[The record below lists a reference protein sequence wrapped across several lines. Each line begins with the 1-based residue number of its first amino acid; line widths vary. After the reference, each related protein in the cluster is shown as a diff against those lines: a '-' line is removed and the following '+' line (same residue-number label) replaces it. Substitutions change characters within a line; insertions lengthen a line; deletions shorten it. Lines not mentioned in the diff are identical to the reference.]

1 MGGEESQLAWI
12 VGQFVVGEEIEG
24 TNELYSTSTFV
35 SSESIPLPFPLSHV
49 DSPAFPHRLTLNN
62 TNRPQIES
70 ALTGAIYDPLI
81 RLLLWEGVRSWWR
94 LSLPSWLSCPS
105 SLSLLP
111 AQEQTILTSSN
122 RLTTTSEIVC
132 PVHWASG
139 THKVTCEL
147 AFPPEYDEH
156 SNPPVEVGGNT
167 PYYRKIAGESPR
179 SSFHSLRFGDR
190 GG

>member
-1 MGGEESQLAWI
+1 M
-12 VGQFVVGEEIEG
+12 
-24 TNELYSTSTFV
+24 T
-35 SSESIPLPFPLSHV
+35 
-49 DSPAFPHRLTLNN
+49 LTPWFQCDI
-62 TNRPQIES
+62 RPQIES

-94 LSLPSWLSCPS
+94 LSLPSWLSCPTS
-105 SLSLLP
+105 
-111 AQEQTILTSSN
+111 LTSALSQDQTV
-122 RLTTTSEIVC
+122 LSSSSPSTITTTSEIVC

-167 PYYRKIAGESPR
+167 PYYRKIAGKSPIT
-179 SSFHSLRFGDR
+179 SLSLFLLQVRFAARAD
-190 GG
+190 